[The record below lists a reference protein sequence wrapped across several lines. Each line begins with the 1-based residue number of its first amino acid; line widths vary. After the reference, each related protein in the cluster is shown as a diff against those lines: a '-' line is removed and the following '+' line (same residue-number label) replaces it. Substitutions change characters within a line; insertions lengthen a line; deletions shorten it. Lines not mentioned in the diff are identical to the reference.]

1 MPVARF
7 PVEYAVLGVLMEGSA
22 HGYELQRRLTSTLG
36 SIWHIAT
43 SQLYSVL
50 HRLEGQGLLSV
61 KVEPQQGRPSRK
73 VYTITPQGEEAFGAW
88 VTTPVRHM
96 RDVRVELLAKLYFLH
111 RLAPE
116 KTGPFIDREVAFLE
130 RLRDRLFRRRD
141 LPTDDQVLGRLA
153 LRFRLSQLESA
164 IRWLGESR
172 PQIAP
177 LGEGKDP

>member
-1 MPVARF
+1 MAVTRF

-50 HRLEGQGLLSV
+50 HRLVERGLLSM
-61 KVEPQQGRPSRK
+61 KVEPQQGRPPRK
-73 VYTITPQGEEAFGAW
+73 VYTITPQGEEAFGVW
-88 VTTPVRHM
+88 VATPVRHM

-116 KTGPFIDREVAFLE
+116 KTGPLIDQEVEFLE
-130 RLRDRLFRRRD
+130 RLRDRLSRRKD

-153 LRFRLSQLESA
+153 LRFRLSQVESA
-164 IRWLGESR
+164 IRWLGECR
-172 PQIAP
+172 AQIVP
-177 LGEGKDP
+177 SGKSKGS